1 MNPGARP
8 GRASLADLPQA
19 PAERTG
25 WPWTEASPALPA
37 TRPDGSPWPRISIIT
52 PVYNQAHYL
61 EETLRSVLLQGY
73 PELEYIVVNDGS
85 TDDSE
90 GVLRRYA
97 PWLAYW
103 TTQVNQGQRA
113 ALNNGFQQAT
123 GQVQAYLNSDDLLL
137 PGALERAALELDP
150 RRGRHVVMGRCRFT
164 DPEGRFIGVEH
175 PSRFESHRRVLEVWK
190 GHTIPQPSVF
200 WTPEVWRTCGP
211 IQEELW
217 VDYGLFCRF
226 SRRYRFHEIDQ
237 VMSTYRLHP
246 ESKTQVS
253 GEERRLREVLPI
265 SRQFWGALWSPRRW
279 RLEASLWAHRRDR
292 RGRALQALRAAREAA
307 RQGQPMASVG
317 HALRA
322 AALSPAVTFK
332 AGLYPELMKRLPER
346 ARRALERLANAGQEP
361 LETRVYLQ
369 RTEPWSDGWAGPRL
383 VAQAECQAPALALR
397 LSGFAELRY
406 VRGPLTLVVR
416 VDGRAVGTAAV
427 AQSGDFELRFALPEV
442 LPPGSHQVTVEA
454 STYFVPHRFLA
465 NADHRPLSFR
475 LALLEFSDQ

>member
-1 MNPGARP
+1 MSASARP
-8 GRASLADLPQA
+8 RRASLADLPAA
-19 PAERTG
+19 PPGRTG
-25 WPWTEASPALPA
+25 WPWTEACTALPEA
-37 TRPDGSPWPRISIIT
+37 RPDGSPWPRISIVT

-73 PELEYIVVNDGS
+73 PELEYVVVNDGS

-90 GVLRRYA
+90 AIVRRYA

-103 TTQVNQGQRA
+103 TTQPNQGQRA
-113 ALNNGFQQAT
+113 AINNGFQQVT

-137 PGALERAALELDP
+137 PGALERAALEIDP

-175 PSRFESHRRVLEVWK
+175 PSRFESHTRVLEVWK

-200 WTPEVWRTCGP
+200 WTPEVWRTSGP
-211 IQEELW
+211 IQEDLW

-226 SRRYRFHEIDQ
+226 SRRYVFHEIDQ

-265 SRQFWGALWSPRRW
+265 SRQFWGPLWSPRRW
-279 RLEASLWAHRRDR
+279 RLEASLWAHRHDR
-292 RGRALQALRAAREAA
+292 RGRALQALKAAREAA
-307 RQGQPMASVG
+307 RQGQRLASVG
-317 HALRA
+317 HATRA
-322 AALSPAVTFK
+322 ALLSPLVTFK
-332 AGLYPELMKRLPER
+332 AGLYPELLERLPER
-346 ARRALERLANAGQEP
+346 ARRALEWLANAGQEP

-369 RTEPWSDGWAGPRL
+369 RTEPWSDGWAGPKL
-383 VAQAECQAPALALR
+383 VTLAACVAPAQALR
-397 LSGFAELRY
+397 LAGFAELRY
-406 VRGPLTLVVR
+406 VRGPLILVLR

-427 AQSGDFELRFALPEV
+427 AQSGDFELRFVLPEA
-442 LPPGSHQVTVEA
+442 LAPGAHEVAVEA
-454 STYFVPHRFLA
+454 NTYFVPHRFLA

-475 LALLEFSDQ
+475 LVALEFCEP